1 MSCGRSAGERS
12 GKRSG
17 SAKRLLT
24 LTGAQE
30 LMRVENA
37 ESLLESEEARRRLQQ
52 VGTSC
57 NRMRPVGSAALL
69 CAFRVWF
76 EAGNL
81 GAESL
86 RSKPR

>member
-1 MSCGRSAGERS
+1 
-12 GKRSG
+12 
-17 SAKRLLT
+17 
-24 LTGAQE
+24 
-30 LMRVENA
+30 MRVENA

-52 VGTSC
+52 VGTSS

-69 CAFRVWF
+69 CAFCVWF